1 MASKGSQTPSQTLNC
16 LVSAFYG
23 WQKIFKKLLEN
34 LKNLRIP
41 LSGPR
46 KQGTTSSKHSRTK
59 TKPEPEEGSRTIQ
72 EEPLLTEGLSV
83 HIGNIYREQK
93 RRGTPPLN
101 TSAEKHPS
109 HLYVSRRLNQ
119 LCIRSALQHPGSS
132 CRGEPSQND
141 RAADHP

>member
-59 TKPEPEEGSRTIQ
+59 TKPEPEGQQEDTEDK
-72 EEPLLTEGLSV
+72 EEPLLTEGLS
-83 HIGNIYREQK
+83 IGIPYRGYVGEQK

-101 TSAEKHPS
+101 TSAEKAPPL
-109 HLYVSRRLNQ
+109 LYV
-119 LCIRSALQHPGSS
+119 
-132 CRGEPSQND
+132 
-141 RAADHP
+141 